1 MEIYSRTNWYLSR
14 LEPEQEWRGVLHRRQ
29 VTRGPASRSA
39 LTFAF
44 ETAEELFPV
53 YAANVEGQ
61 LAQFLGLP
69 SIVRGKLVDLRDE
82 GFGQELWI
90 ASIQRAN

>member
-1 MEIYSRTNWYLSR
+1 M
-14 LEPEQEWRGVLHRRQ
+14 LHRRQ
-29 VTRGPASRSA
+29 VTQGPASRSA
-39 LTFAF
+39 LTFDF
-44 ETAEELFPV
+44 LSGEEQIPV

-61 LAQFLGLP
+61 LAQFLGYP

-90 ASIQRAN
+90 ASIQRAS